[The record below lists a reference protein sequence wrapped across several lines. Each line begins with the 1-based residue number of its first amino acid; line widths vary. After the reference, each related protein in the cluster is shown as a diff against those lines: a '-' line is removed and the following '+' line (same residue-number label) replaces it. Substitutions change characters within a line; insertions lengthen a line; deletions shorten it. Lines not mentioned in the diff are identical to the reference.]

1 MGLDQYAYRV
11 KANGEPF
18 EIAYWRKHNR
28 LQGWM
33 ENLWVEKG
41 KPNIQKHPDTGELID
56 EFNCVDMELTWEDI
70 IALTKAIDNRKLPET
85 GGFFFGGDSYDYQM
99 DNGDYRDLQNDLEF
113 IETAKMVLDAGDKV
127 IYSSWW

>member
-70 IALTKAIDNRKLPET
+70 IDPSPKKGEVIVNIKAAALNFPDNLIVRGL
-85 GGFFFGGDSYDYQM
+85 YQFKP
-99 DNGDYRDLQNDLEF
+99 NFPFSPG
-113 IETAKMVLDAGDKV
+113 
-127 IYSSWW
+127 